1 MYKVQRKQTIED
13 ELLIEN
19 SKGEEALRLHV
30 KLYVDDILADYNRLR
45 RLLGECQ
52 HIAEQDPTSEEAQTS
67 LGMVIVAL
75 FELIFGK
82 EGSEKILSYYENRY
96 TEMLDDIAPFI
107 AESINPQVNSA
118 MADRAKRFKRLA
130 K

>member
-1 MYKVQRKQTIED
+1 MYKIQRKQTIED
-13 ELLIEN
+13 ELVIEN
-19 SKGEEALRLHV
+19 SKGEETLHLHV
-30 KLYVDDILADYNRLR
+30 KLHIDDILADYNRLR

-52 HIAEQDPTSEEAQTS
+52 HIVEQNPESEEAQTS